1 MHASQAPVYYY
12 AHFAVL
18 DWSRPAAHP
27 RRQVQTNPPP
37 EPIAQQNA
45 SHAALG
51 AEQLDR
57 EQIRTSKSNSV
68 WCVAGTARLISCPT
82 RDADV
87 VPCPSMPRA
96 AQGHARAIL
105 GRVAG
110 APRLGCDRE
119 AKMCNAT
126 GSSSSM
132 SHGSPVT
139 LSTLLPRSREW
150 KQVKRV

>member
-1 MHASQAPVYYY
+1 M
-12 AHFAVL
+12 
-18 DWSRPAAHP
+18 
-27 RRQVQTNPPP
+27 
-37 EPIAQQNA
+37 QQ

-68 WCVAGTARLISCPT
+68 WCVAGTARLISCLA
-82 RDADV
+82 RKGADV
-87 VPCPSMPRA
+87 D
-96 AQGHARAIL
+96 QGHARVIV

-139 LSTLLPRSREW
+139 LSTLPPRSREW